1 MMNVS
6 GLDLLL
12 YPVKITSDDMNVNC
26 SLWNFFLPLYQN
38 IVKKSCSL
46 AFSTSRH

>member
-1 MMNVS
+1 MNVS
-6 GLDLLL
+6 GVNLLL

-26 SLWNFFLPLYQN
+26 SLFLPLYQN

-46 AFSTSRH
+46 AFSTSHH